1 MQLGKFKSTGFNL
14 KLEIHETLELDKFKD
29 ADFKC
34 DNKVLK
40 FWSKS
45 TQKRHFWSPS
55 LAFLF
60 FHKVLQLDK
69 FEGADFKNDNIIF
82 KFQPKNI

>member
-1 MQLGKFKSTGFNL
+1 MVASLG
-14 KLEIHETLELDKFKD
+14 LELDKFKD
-29 ADFKC
+29 ADFKY

-45 TQKRHFWSPS
+45 TQKRHFWSAS

-69 FEGADFKNDNIIF
+69 FEIADFKHDNIIF
-82 KFQPKNI
+82 KFQPKNIQITHSCYQI